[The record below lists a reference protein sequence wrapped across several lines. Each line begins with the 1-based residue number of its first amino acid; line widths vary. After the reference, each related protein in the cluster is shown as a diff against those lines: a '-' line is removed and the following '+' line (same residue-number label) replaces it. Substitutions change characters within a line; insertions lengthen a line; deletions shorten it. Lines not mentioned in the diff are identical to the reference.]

1 MTDDIK
7 KFKDIVG
14 NMVGIGNSE
23 TLISD
28 ADIDRAVENLFSI
41 RDTMGINISEEQKTL
56 ARNELLANIKV
67 RLEPGIAIVPR
78 DHKQWFAERK
88 QDIKFEYWDR
98 FKTYLAQDKGI
109 QLNVITEMDKVSDE
123 VVDLLGD
130 PQRDAEEEQR
140 RGLIIGDVQSGK
152 TINYSGII
160 CKAVDAGFRVVILM
174 TGTTSDLR
182 SQTQI
187 RLDEAFL
194 GIDTSAA
201 AKGGQRV
208 LIGAGKY
215 NPIPSP
221 IAFTSVE
228 KDFSVS
234 AVRQM
239 TTSLS
244 KNSNDKPMLFVI
256 KKNVSVLKNL
266 LEWMESSGKYGDQK
280 IDNSVLVIDDEA
292 DYASINTKAAGADRS
307 RTNYLIEKILNMF
320 RFASYAGFTA
330 TPYANIF
337 IDPETDEEM
346 KTEGLFPKDYIYSLN
361 APDNY
366 IGARNIF
373 PKKAKYQY
381 ILKDIKD
388 GEDFYPIKHK
398 KDDDLGVLSGSL
410 KKAIRT
416 FLIANVIRDLRGDSS
431 SHRSM
436 MVNVTRFINTQI
448 LLRKA
453 VEDYVAEIKRSIKT
467 YASLPSEKALRDG
480 QLRLLSETF
489 RDEYIGTGYSW
500 DEIQANLFQSVDG
513 IEALATYGG
522 GDDLNYH
529 ERPDGLRAIVVGGM
543 RLSRGL
549 TLEGLTVTYIYRN
562 SMAYDTLMQMGRW
575 FGYRPGYDDICR
587 IWMDK
592 TSQDWYEY
600 ISDATDE
607 LRAEIKRMRDL
618 EATPLDFGLKVRN
631 DTDLRLTIT
640 ARNKMRTA
648 KEKSINVSLSEAY
661 IETAFMYN
669 NARKNKINLSAVTE
683 LTNTAVFEK
692 QEKQYY
698 AKDVNKNAITRLL
711 ESVEMPA
718 ANVQFDPKSVATF
731 IRQYAGE
738 ELTEWDVA
746 IKSGEIKETFPLPN
760 GITVNPNIRK
770 FDLIRDEKV
779 IRLNR
784 RRLGSQGD
792 ARFGLSEPQIATV
805 KENISKDPERSS
817 KNINDTD
824 YFKITRKPL
833 LLIYFIHPRE
843 EADSDNKLADFESVP
858 LIGLSIGVPPLSDVK
873 TRTIRY
879 QINKIHQDFGG
890 IEEFEDE

>member
-1 MTDDIK
+1 MDDIK

-23 TLISD
+23 ALISD
-28 ADIDRAVENLFSI
+28 TDIDKAIEDLFSI
-41 RDTMGINISEEQKTL
+41 RDKMGINISEEEKNV

-67 RLEPGIAIVPR
+67 RLEPGVAIVPR
-78 DHKQWFAERK
+78 DHIKWFAERK
-88 QDIKFEYWDR
+88 PDIKFEYWDR
-98 FKTYLAQDKGI
+98 FKTHIAQDKGI
-109 QLNVITEMDKVSDE
+109 ELNVISKMDKVSDE

-130 PQRDAEEEQR
+130 PMRNEEDEQR

-160 CKAVDAGFRVVILM
+160 CKAVDAGFRIVILM
-174 TGTTSDLR
+174 TGTTNDLR

-187 RLDEAFL
+187 RLDESFL
-194 GIDTSAA
+194 GIDTRAA
-201 AKGGQRV
+201 AKGGRRV
-208 LIGAGKY
+208 LLGAGKY

-244 KNSNDKPMLFVI
+244 RDSNDKPMLFVI

-266 LEWMESSGKYGDQK
+266 LEWMESSGKYGDHK

-292 DYASINTKAAGADRS
+292 DYASINTKEVGADRS

-320 RFASYAGFTA
+320 RFSSYVGFTA

-346 KTEGLFPKDYIYSLN
+346 NAEGLFPKDYIYALN
-361 APDNY
+361 SPDTY

-373 PKKAKYQY
+373 PKKAKYHY
-381 ILKDIKD
+381 TLKEIDD
-388 GEDFYPIKHK
+388 GEDFYPFKHK
-398 KDDDLGVLSGSL
+398 KDDDLGALSESL
-410 KKAIRT
+410 KTAIRT
-416 FLIANVIRDLRGDSS
+416 FLLANAIRDLRGDHSP
-431 SHRSM
+431 HRSM
-436 MVNVTRFINTQI
+436 MINVTRFINTQM
-448 LLRKA
+448 LLKKA
-453 VEDYVAEIKRSIKT
+453 VAEYVGEIKRSIKN
-467 YASLPSEKALRDG
+467 YASLPREKALKDEH
-480 QLRLLSETF
+480 LLLLSETYENEF
-489 RDEYIGTGYSW
+489 GTLEFSW
-500 DEIQANLFQSVDG
+500 ELIQKNLFKSVDD
-513 IEALATYGG
+513 IEILAAYGG

-529 ERPDGLRAIVVGGM
+529 ERPEGLRAIVVGGM

-549 TLEGLTVTYIYRN
+549 TLEGLMVTYIYRN

-607 LRAEIKRMRDL
+607 LRAEIKRMRDID
-618 EATPLDFGLKVRN
+618 ATPLDFGLKVRN
-631 DTDLRLTIT
+631 DTDVRLTIT

-648 KEKSINVSLSEAY
+648 KEKSMNVSLSQAY
-661 IETAFMYN
+661 IETAFMHN
-669 NARKNKINLSAVTE
+669 DASKNKANLAAVSE
-683 LTNTAVFEK
+683 LSHSVSFEK
-692 QEKQYY
+692 SDKQYVAY
-698 AKDVNKNAITRLL
+698 HVDKNLIIRLL
-711 ESVEMPA
+711 GSIDMPA
-718 ANVQFDPKSVATF
+718 ANVQFDPQSIAKF
-731 IRQYAGE
+731 IEQYAGN
-738 ELTEWDVA
+738 ELVEWDVV
-746 IKSGEIKETFPLPN
+746 IKSGEHKDSFSLPN
-760 GITVNPNIRK
+760 GISIKPNDRK
-770 FDLIRDEKV
+770 FELIRDDRIV
-779 IRLNR
+779 RMNR

-792 ARFGLSEPQIATV
+792 AKFGLNDSQISLV
-805 KENISKDPERSS
+805 KEIISRNPLRNSS
-817 KNINDTD
+817 NINDSD
-824 YFKITRKPL
+824 YFTVSRKPL
-833 LLIYFIHPRE
+833 LLIYFIKPRE
-843 EADSDNKLADFESVP
+843 EADDYDRLADFDPVP
-858 LIGLSIGVPPLSDVK
+858 LIGFSLGIPPLGDIR

-879 QINKIHQDFGG
+879 QINRIHQDFGG